1 MSVLRCFAY
10 QALILYG
17 FSFCKPTFIPDII
30 SRFTGNKLVFND
42 SILRIRFVLVL
53 KPYGKDYGDEF
64 FRRTA

>member
-42 SILRIRFVLVL
+42 
-53 KPYGKDYGDEF
+53 
-64 FRRTA
+64 